1 MTLFDKVLLLITGLT
16 ALYMVWRFYRD
27 LQSGDRPRQS
37 AILYILSFAVL
48 LASGLLLIAFGYDI
62 LPHPLVVVVA
72 SLIPVTLAGGLV
84 AEHKPDQ
91 ARLYGIFAVVGM
103 LALAVTRFT
112 GPRALSILTLI
123 LVHGVAGL
131 IIFGLPLWYSYKR
144 LAPRGFAW
152 VGVGGALIGIGGIAL
167 AFLKAGRPILPA
179 EVIFLILAPL
189 LLLMTASFAAGFLT
203 GGTPSKGS

>member
-1 MTLFDKVLLLITGLT
+1 MNLFDKVVLLITGLT
-16 ALYMVWRFYRD
+16 ALYMVWRFYQD
-27 LQSGDRPRQS
+27 LQSGKRPAGS
-37 AILYILSFAVL
+37 AILYIISFAVL
-48 LASGLLLIAFGYDI
+48 LASGLLLIIFGYDI
-62 LPHPLVVVVA
+62 LPNPLVVVVA

-84 AEHKPDQ
+84 GEHVP
-91 ARLYGIFAVVGM
+91 ARSRLYNLFAVVGL
-103 LALAVTRFT
+103 LALAITRFT

-131 IIFGLPLWYSYKR
+131 IIFGLPLWYSFR
-144 LAPRGFAW
+144 QLAPKGFAW

-167 AFLKAGRPILPA
+167 AFLKTGRPILPA

-203 GGTPSKGS
+203 GGTPEQGS